1 MAPRNLVLKIVLL
14 GDSAVGKT
22 SFVNQYTQHH
32 FQADYQPTLGVNIVV
47 KELTIEELDVNAR
60 LVLWDIAG
68 QDKYDLSRRMFFQ
81 GCRGALFVYD
91 TTRDATFK
99 NVEKKWLPDLRK
111 FGEKDPAFVLIG
123 NKVDLKD
130 SKSVSV
136 EEGKKLAERISASD
150 FVETSAKHGEN
161 VENAFQKLL
170 SNILANS
177 GFKV

>member
-1 MAPRNLVLKIVLL
+1 MTPRKLVLKLALL

-22 SFVNQYTQHH
+22 SLVDQYTQHQ
-32 FQADYQPTLGVNIVV
+32 FQDDYQPTLGVNIVV
-47 KELTIEELDVNAR
+47 KELTIEQMNINAR

-81 GCRGALFVYD
+81 GCKGALFVYD

-99 NVEKKWLPDLRK
+99 NVEDKWLIDLRK
-111 FGEKDPAFVLIG
+111 FGEKDSVYMLIG

-130 SKSVSV
+130 SRVVSV
-136 EEGKKLAERISASD
+136 EEGRKLVERINACD

-161 VENAFQKLL
+161 VENAFQKLV
-170 SNILANS
+170 SNIMANS
-177 GFKV
+177 GLKV